1 MSYDLAVWEGPPPA
15 DDAEALATYLQL
27 LDKWQDEGVVEAI
40 HAKMRGEQTAYDPTP
55 AISAYV
61 ADLLRRWP
69 DSGDQLG
76 ESPWADAPVIN
87 NATGPL
93 FYFAM
98 VFSMADEAVAF
109 AAELAANHGL
119 NCFDPQSEHL
129 LTPAAPPATTRQ
141 RRWRRKG

>member
-15 DDAEALATYLQL
+15 DDAEASRTYRQL
-27 LDKWQDEGVVEAI
+27 MDHWNGEGAVEAI
-40 HAKMRGEQTAYDPTP
+40 QAKTSGEQTPFDPTP
-55 AISAYV
+55 AIAAYV
-61 ADLLRRWP
+61 ADLLRHWP
-69 DSGDQLG
+69 DSGDQLD

-98 VFSMADEAVAF
+98 RHSKAEEAISFAVDMASKHA
-109 AAELAANHGL
+109 L

-129 LTPAAPPATTRQ
+129 LTAASAPAQVR
-141 RRWRRKG
+141 RGRWRR

>member
-1 MSYDLAVWEGPPPA
+1 VSYDLAVWEGSRPA
-15 DDAEALATYLQL
+15 DDAAALVTYREL
-27 LDKWQDEGVVEAI
+27 LERWQDEGVVEAV

-55 AISAYV
+55 AIAAYV

-69 DSGDQLG
+69 DSGDASE
-76 ESPWADAPVIN
+76 ESPWADAPLIN

-98 VFSMADEAVAF
+98 VYSMAEEAVTF
-109 AAELAANHGL
+109 AAELAAKHGL

-129 LTPAAPPATTRQ
+129 HTAASEQPQAKRP
-141 RRWRRKG
+141 RWRRKG